1 MVDDQI
7 PLPPVALDGDC
18 DCACK
23 VVNVDV
29 VVLLL
34 DPE

>member
-1 MVDDQI
+1 MVDVQI
-7 PLPPVALDGDC
+7 PLPPVALDG